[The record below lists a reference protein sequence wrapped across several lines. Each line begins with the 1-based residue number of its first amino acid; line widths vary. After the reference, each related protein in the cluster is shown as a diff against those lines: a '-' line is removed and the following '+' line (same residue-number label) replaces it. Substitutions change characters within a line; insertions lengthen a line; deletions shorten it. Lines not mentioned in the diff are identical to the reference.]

1 MNINSPK
8 LKLISAM
15 LIFSTIGIFRE
26 KIPMSSSVIAFIR
39 GVIGVITLLVI
50 TGLTRTK
57 ISKTD
62 IKNNFLLLVLSGGF
76 IGINWILL
84 FEAYKYAGVAVA
96 TICYYMAPVFV
107 ILAAPFVLGERL
119 TARKS
124 LCILA
129 AFVGMFFVNDWSD
142 SGEAKFIGILC
153 GIGAALFYA
162 SVILMNKKIKNISS
176 YDRTITQLGFAA
188 IVLLPYVLLTE
199 GISVSGLN
207 VNTVVLLLIVGVVH
221 TGIAYMLYF
230 ASIKDLNAKTVA
242 LFGYIDPAAAI
253 ILSVLILGQ
262 ELSISAIF
270 GAVLILGAAILG
282 ELPERGTK

>member
-1 MNINSPK
+1 MSANSPK

-26 KIPMSSSVIAFIR
+26 KIPMSSSVIALIR
-39 GVIGVITLLVI
+39 GIIGVITLFVI
-50 TGLTRTK
+50 TRLTKTK
-57 ISKTD
+57 ISKND
-62 IKNNFLLLVLSGGF
+62 IKSNFLLLALSGAF

-84 FEAYKYAGVAVA
+84 FESYKYAGVAVG
-96 TICYYMAPVFV
+96 TVCYYMAPVFV
-107 ILAAPFVLGERL
+107 ILAAPVVLGERL
-119 TARKS
+119 TVKKG
-124 LCILA
+124 LCVLA

-142 SGEAKFIGILC
+142 RGEAKFVGVLC

-176 YDRTITQLGFAA
+176 YDMTITQLGFAA
-188 IVLLPYVLLTE
+188 IVLLPYVLVTE
-199 GISVSGLN
+199 N
-207 VNTVVLLLIVGVVH
+207 VLLSDFSINVILLLIIVGVVH

-253 ILSVLILGQ
+253 ILSVIVLGQ

-282 ELPERGTK
+282 ELPERSKK